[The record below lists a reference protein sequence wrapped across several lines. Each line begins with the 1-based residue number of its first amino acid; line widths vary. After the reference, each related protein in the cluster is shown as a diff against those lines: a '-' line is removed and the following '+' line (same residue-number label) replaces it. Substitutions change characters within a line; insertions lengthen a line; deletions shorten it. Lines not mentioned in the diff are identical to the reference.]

1 MLIIAKEAATQ
12 QIEWLDKS
20 TIIFKNK
27 LFTRGF
33 DISPNYFQKAFKFCC
48 QISEESP
55 PLYLVL
61 EHSQYLTIWIEQK
74 EVTLAEKCYTLSINS
89 SQPNS
94 TDYLSLRVARSEA
107 ETPRHLDGEQSRN
120 HNQLPR
126 PVLTDSLPEDVSVSE
141 ASIVTQ
147 NSGYWYNPT
156 ESNSP
161 ATPKLATGNLNQ
173 EQEIPESEFHLHPR
187 FQEITKQSL
196 KRLSKKKY
204 RGISYQ
210 EQDVLSQLPKSQLSP
225 NSQALDQKRSKKT
238 YRGVPFREGLTPWVA
253 RE

>member
-1 MLIIAKEAATQ
+1 MFILYQEAATQ

-20 TIIFKNK
+20 TIIFQNQ
-27 LFTRGF
+27 LFTRAF

-48 QISEESP
+48 YQISEESP

-61 EHSQYLTIWIEQK
+61 EHPHYLTMWIEQK
-74 EVTLAEKCYTLSINS
+74 EVTLAEEGYSLSINS
-89 SQPNS
+89 SQLNS
-94 TDYLSLRVARSEA
+94 TDYLSLRAARSEA

-156 ESNSP
+156 ESDSP

-225 NSQALDQKRSKKT
+225 SGIGSKT
-238 YRGVPFREGLTPWVA
+238 V
-253 RE
+253 